1 MAMSFWSKA
10 RESVA
15 RSIDWLMAEVPGEP
29 AGSSPQPPTRDRQ
42 AAVSVERAMSLSTI
56 YRGIQIHATAACQL
70 SIAVER
76 NGEILADTPALVA
89 RPDVDED
96 QAAFVEYTVVSLY
109 IDGNAFWRIYRNAQG
124 AVVNVVALSPHEVA
138 VVVEYDR
145 NNNKLVSYNWRGQK
159 LTRDEVRHLKL
170 LRIPGLERGLG
181 PIQAAQIE
189 VRGALDARDYGA
201 MWLTDSKLPD
211 GVLSTEAELGP
222 GDADKYKNVWYGR
235 NADGSSKTDA
245 PDAQL
250 GERLRVLGKGLSY
263 TPLLLKP
270 SDVQFLETQQYSTI
284 QMARLIGAPASL
296 MLVAVE
302 GNSQTY
308 SNVEQE
314 WIGYVRFSLMKPL
327 REMENAF
334 TALLPGRQTA
344 RFKIDALLRTDTK
357 TRYEAH
363 GMSLDPAKGWATAD
377 EVRALESMPP
387 LTDAQRAEIDARRK
401 TKTEPAKEN
410 TNA

>member
-1 MAMSFWSKA
+1 
-10 RESVA
+10 
-15 RSIDWLMAEVPGEP
+15 MAEVPGEP
-29 AGSSPQPPTRDRQ
+29 AGSSPQIPKRDRQ
-42 AAVSVERAMSLSTI
+42 AAVTVERAMSLSTI

-70 SIAVER
+70 SVAVER
-76 NGEILADTPALVA
+76 NGEVLTETPALVA
-89 RPDVDED
+89 QPDIDED
-96 QAAFVEYTVVSLY
+96 QSAFIEYTIVSLY
-109 IDGNAFWRIYRNAQG
+109 IDGNAFWRTIRNAQG
-124 AVVNVVALSPHEVA
+124 AVVNLVALSPHEVA

-145 NNNKLVSYNWRGQK
+145 HNNKTVTYNWRGKK
-159 LTRDEVRHLKL
+159 LTRDDVRHLKL
-170 LRIPGLERGLG
+170 LRVPGLERGLG

-201 MWLTDSKLPD
+201 LWLSDSNMPD
-211 GVLSTEAELGP
+211 GILTTEQELTGR
-222 GDADKYKNVWYGR
+222 DSEKYRHVWYGR
-235 NADGSSKTDA
+235 DVDGNELPHDPKR
-245 PDAQL
+245 L
-250 GERLRVLGKGLSY
+250 NERLRILGKGLTY

-270 SDVQFLETQQYSTI
+270 SDVQFLETQQYSTT

-327 REMENAF
+327 REMENAWS
-334 TALLPGRQTA
+334 ALLPGRQKA

-377 EVRALESMPP
+377 EVRALESLPP
-387 LTDAQRAEIDARRK
+387 LTPAQRAEIDARRK

-410 TNA
+410 TDA